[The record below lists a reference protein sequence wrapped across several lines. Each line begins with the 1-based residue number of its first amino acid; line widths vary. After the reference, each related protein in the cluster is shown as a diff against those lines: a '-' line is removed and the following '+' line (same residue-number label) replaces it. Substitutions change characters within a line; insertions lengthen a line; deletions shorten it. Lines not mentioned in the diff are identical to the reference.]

1 MRRYIV
7 TILSGTH
14 QLTYGRLLSG
24 RTGRRLTSTIVPL
37 QPQPGDNIP
46 RVKNYING
54 QFEDS
59 VSDRWIPLRNP
70 ATQGDTHDYSVF
82 LMSQYNYFLSSF
94 VQQLNNSKPSLY
106 VL

>member
-14 QLTYGRLLSG
+14 QLAFGRILGG
-24 RTGRRLTSTIVPL
+24 RTVRRLTSTTVPI
-37 QPQPGDNIP
+37 QPQPDDNIP

-59 VSDRWIPLRNP
+59 ACDRWIPLRNP
-70 ATQGDTHDYSVF
+70 ATQGKNQFRHFV
-82 LMSQYNYFLSSF
+82 SQKYLRPIYHSIMHIDC
-94 VQQLNNSKPSLY
+94 
-106 VL
+106 

>member
-7 TILSGTH
+7 TILGGTH
-14 QLTYGRLLSG
+14 QLAYGRILGG
-24 RTGRRLTSTIVPL
+24 RTVRRLASSVVSL

-59 VSDRWIPLRNP
+59 ACDRWILLRNP
-70 ATQGDTHDYSVF
+70 ATQGENQYGEEYSQSF
-82 LMSQYNYFLSSF
+82 YNSCLLYTS
-94 VQQLNNSKPSLY
+94 PSPRDS
-106 VL
+106 

>member
-14 QLTYGRLLSG
+14 QLAFGRLLGG
-24 RTGRRLTSTIVPL
+24 RAVRRLTSTAVPI

-59 VSDRWIPLRNP
+59 ACDRWIALRNP
-70 ATQGDTHDYSVF
+70 ATQG
-82 LMSQYNYFLSSF
+82 
-94 VQQLNNSKPSLY
+94 
-106 VL
+106 

>member
-14 QLTYGRLLSG
+14 QLAFGRILGG
-24 RTGRRLTSTIVPL
+24 RTIRRLTSMSAAI

-59 VSDRWIPLRNP
+59 ACDRWIPLRNP
-70 ATQGDTHDYSVF
+70 ATQGKTVF
-82 LMSQYNYFLSSF
+82 RQSCVTTGFEANT
-94 VQQLNNSKPSLY
+94 QLNHAVKCEE
-106 VL
+106 